1 MNYRN
6 LYLSIRPLLAGLL
19 ILPIIAGAGIPLDNI
34 VAVVNEDV
42 IMRSE
47 LDAEIRS
54 ITERFR
60 EQGAELPP
68 PEVLEKQV
76 LDNLILVKL
85 QLQTAQRTGIRV
97 DDETLNRMI
106 SNIAADSKITLKE
119 LREILEKDNI
129 NYEEYRNDLRNEIQI
144 SRLRQRQVDN
154 RVTVSAKEIDTY
166 LENQVQQGEGDREYR
181 ISHILFA
188 IPETASAGQR
198 ILIRKQADEALAR
211 IRNGED
217 FANVASS
224 SSDSEQ
230 ALQGGDLGWRKTG
243 EIPTLFSDLI
253 LNMAEGDV
261 SEVLTSS
268 SGYHIVKLTGVRDS
282 ETLVVTQNH
291 ARHILLKTDEVN
303 TEDDIK
309 VRMDQLYIRLTGG
322 DDFTEL
328 AKGHSMD
335 PSSAAKG
342 GDLGWMNPG
351 DVVPEFEQVMNS
363 LDINEIS
370 KPFPSQYGWH
380 IVQVLERRSHDN
392 TEEQKRNK
400 ARDAIRQRKLD
411 EARES
416 WLRQMRDEAYVEYR
430 LGK

>member
-1 MNYRN
+1 VNYRD
-6 LYLSIRPLLAGLL
+6 LYLSIRPFLAGLI
-19 ILPIIAGAGIPLDNI
+19 ILPVIAVAGIPLDNI

-47 LDAEIRS
+47 LDAEIRT

-68 PEVLEKQV
+68 PEILEKQI
-76 LDNLILVKL
+76 LDNLILIKL

-119 LREILEKDNI
+119 LREILERDNI
-129 NYEEYRNDLRNEIQI
+129 NYEEYRNDLRNEIQMT
-144 SRLRQRQVDN
+144 RLRQRQVDN
-154 RVTVSAKEIDTY
+154 RVTVSAKEIETY
-166 LENQVQQGEGDREYR
+166 LGNQVQQGQGDQEYQ
-181 ISHILFA
+181 ISHILFS

-198 ILIRKQADEALAR
+198 ILIRKQADEALSR
-211 IRNGED
+211 LRSGED
-217 FANVASS
+217 FAKVASS
-224 SSDSEQ
+224 SSNSEQ
-230 ALQGGDLGWRKTG
+230 ALQGGDLGWRKAG

-253 LNMAEGDV
+253 FNMAEGDI
-261 SEVLTSS
+261 SEMLTSA
-268 SGYHIVKLTGVRDS
+268 SGYHIIKLADVRSS
-282 ETLVVTQNH
+282 ETLIVTQTR

-303 TEDDIK
+303 TDDDIK
-309 VRMDQLYIRLTGG
+309 LRMEQLYIRLQGG
-322 DDFTEL
+322 DDFSEL

-335 PSSAAKG
+335 TASAAKG
-342 GDLGWMNPG
+342 GDLEWLNPG
-351 DVVPEFEQVMNS
+351 DVVPEFEQLMNS

-370 KPFPSQYGWH
+370 KPFPTQYGWH
-380 IVQVLERRSHDN
+380 IVQVLERRNHDN
-392 TEEQKRNK
+392 TEEQQRNK
-400 ARDAIRQRKLD
+400 AREAIRQRKLD

-416 WLRQMRDEAYVEYR
+416 WLRQMRDDAYVEYR

>member
-1 MNYRN
+1 MNYRD
-6 LYLSIRPLLAGLL
+6 LYLSIRPFLAGLI
-19 ILPIIAGAGIPLDNI
+19 ILPVIAVAGIPLDNI

-47 LDAEIRS
+47 LDAEIRT

-68 PEVLEKQV
+68 PEILEKQI
-76 LDNLILVKL
+76 LDNLILIKL

-119 LREILEKDNI
+119 LREILERDNI
-129 NYEEYRNDLRNEIQI
+129 NYEEYRNDLRNEIQMT
-144 SRLRQRQVDN
+144 RLRQRQVDN
-154 RVTVSAKEIDTY
+154 RVTVSAKEIETY
-166 LENQVQQGEGDREYR
+166 LGNQVQQGQGDQEYQ
-181 ISHILFA
+181 ISHILFS

-198 ILIRKQADEALAR
+198 ILIRKQADEALSR
-211 IRNGED
+211 LRSGED
-217 FANVASS
+217 FAKVASS
-224 SSDSEQ
+224 SSNSEQ
-230 ALQGGDLGWRKTG
+230 ALQGGDLGWRKAG

-253 LNMAEGDV
+253 FNMAEGDI
-261 SEVLTSS
+261 SEMLTSA
-268 SGYHIVKLTGVRDS
+268 SGYHIIKLADVRSS
-282 ETLVVTQNH
+282 ETLIVTQTR

-303 TEDDIK
+303 TDDDIK
-309 VRMDQLYIRLTGG
+309 LRMEQLYIRLQGG
-322 DDFTEL
+322 DDFSEL

-335 PSSAAKG
+335 TASAAKG
-342 GDLGWMNPG
+342 GDLEWLNPG
-351 DVVPEFEQVMNS
+351 DVVPEFEQLMNS

-370 KPFPSQYGWH
+370 KPFPTQYGWH
-380 IVQVLERRSHDN
+380 IVQVLERRNHDN
-392 TEEQKRNK
+392 TEEQQRNK
-400 ARDAIRQRKLD
+400 AREAIRQRKLD

-416 WLRQMRDEAYVEYR
+416 WLRQMRDDAYVEYR

>member
-1 MNYRN
+1 MNYRD
-6 LYLSIRPLLAGLL
+6 LYLSIRPFLAGLL
-19 ILPIIAGAGIPLDNI
+19 ILPVIAGAGIPLDNI

-47 LDAEIRS
+47 LDAEMRT

-60 EQGAELPP
+60 EQGTELPP
-68 PEVLEKQV
+68 PEIFEKQV

-144 SRLRQRQVDN
+144 TRLRQRQVDN

-166 LENQVQQGEGDREYR
+166 LENQVQQGQGDREYR

-188 IPETASAGQR
+188 MPEAASAGQR

-211 IRNGED
+211 LRSGED
-217 FANVASS
+217 FAKVASS

-243 EIPTLFSDLI
+243 ELPTLFSDLV
-253 LNMAEGDV
+253 LNMAEGDI

-268 SGYHIVKLTGVRDS
+268 SGYHIIKLTSVRSS
-282 ETLVVTQNH
+282 ETLMVTQNH

-309 VRMDQLYIRLTGG
+309 LRMEQLYIRLQGG
-322 DDFTEL
+322 DDFEEL

-335 PSSAAKG
+335 PGSAAKG
-342 GDLGWMNPG
+342 GDLGWLNPG

-370 KPFPSQYGWH
+370 RPFPSQYGWH

-400 ARDAIRQRKLD
+400 AREAIRQRKLD

-416 WLRQMRDEAYVEYR
+416 WLRQMRDDAYVEYR

>member
-1 MNYRN
+1 MNYRD
-6 LYLSIRPLLAGLL
+6 LYLSIRPFLAGLI
-19 ILPIIAGAGIPLDNI
+19 ILPVIAVAGIPLDNI

-47 LDAEIRS
+47 LDAEIRT

-68 PEVLEKQV
+68 PEILEKQI
-76 LDNLILVKL
+76 LDNLILIKL

-119 LREILEKDNI
+119 LREILERDNI
-129 NYEEYRNDLRNEIQI
+129 NYEEYRNDLRNEIQMT
-144 SRLRQRQVDN
+144 RLRQRQVDN
-154 RVTVSAKEIDTY
+154 RVTVSAKEIETY
-166 LENQVQQGEGDREYR
+166 LGNQVQQGQGDQEYQ
-181 ISHILFA
+181 ISHILFS

-198 ILIRKQADEALAR
+198 ILIRKQADEALSR
-211 IRNGED
+211 LRSGED
-217 FANVASS
+217 FAKVASS
-224 SSDSEQ
+224 SSNSEQ
-230 ALQGGDLGWRKTG
+230 ALQGGDLGWRKAG

-253 LNMAEGDV
+253 FNMAEGDI
-261 SEVLTSS
+261 SEVLTSA
-268 SGYHIVKLTGVRDS
+268 SGYHIIKLADVRSS
-282 ETLVVTQNH
+282 ETLIVTQTR

-303 TEDDIK
+303 TDDDIK
-309 VRMDQLYIRLTGG
+309 LRMEQLYIRLQGG
-322 DDFTEL
+322 DDFSEL

-335 PSSAAKG
+335 TASAAKG
-342 GDLGWMNPG
+342 GDLGWLNPG
-351 DVVPEFEQVMNS
+351 DVVPEFEQLMNS

-370 KPFPSQYGWH
+370 KPFPTQYGWH
-380 IVQVLERRSHDN
+380 IVQVLERRNHDN
-392 TEEQKRNK
+392 TEEQQRNK
-400 ARDAIRQRKLD
+400 AREAIRQRKLD

-416 WLRQMRDEAYVEYR
+416 WLRQMRDDAYVEYR